1 MYAYVNSILE
11 TFSGIPYTYYVP
23 WLKANWLELFTVRFQ
38 MYMIWF
44 IDVLNVKGTLI
55 SSMFY

>member
-1 MYAYVNSILE
+1 
-11 TFSGIPYTYYVP
+11 
-23 WLKANWLELFTVRFQ
+23 

-55 SSMFY
+55 SNMFYCLGCIFELNCGKSV